1 MMSEQESWHQHVRSQ
16 HRDELIQ
23 AGQQLFLQH
32 NFPDIRVNDICK
44 LAGIS
49 RVTFYKHFN
58 DINEV
63 VFEVQ
68 MRILTHMTDWLVAAD
83 RPERS
88 GYERLKSILHGW
100 VDYARQH
107 GSELRFIVLFDL
119 YYDGMQINDELR
131 QRYEQF
137 VYDGKKSGF
146 LLEPLQAGIADGSLY
161 SQLDL
166 DRAGT
171 LIFQT
176 IMGVLQRL
184 ILSDHHSRSQSN
196 PLDEMDLPVITMLLH
211 YVSSPPDM
219 R

>member
-1 MMSEQESWHQHVRSQ
+1 MNEQESWHQHVRSQ
-16 HRDELIQ
+16 HREELIG
-23 AGQQLFLQH
+23 AGQQLFMQR

-44 LAGIS
+44 LAGMS

-83 RPERS
+83 RPERT
-88 GYERLKSILHGW
+88 GYERLKAILHSW

-107 GSELRFIVLFDL
+107 GNELRFIVLFDL
-119 YYDGMQINDELR
+119 YYDGMPINDELR

-137 VYDGKKSGF
+137 VYDGQKSGF
-146 LLEPLQAGIADGSLY
+146 LLHPLQAGIADGSLFAE
-161 SQLDL
+161 LDP

-184 ILSDHHSRSQSN
+184 ILSNHHYRFQSN
-196 PLDEMDLPVITMLLH
+196 ALDEMDLPVITMLLH
-211 YVSSPPDM
+211 YVASSPDA

>member
-1 MMSEQESWHQHVRSQ
+1 MSEQESWHQHVRSQ

-49 RVTFYKHFN
+49 RVTFYKHFD

-83 RPERS
+83 QPERT
-88 GYERLKSILHGW
+88 GYERLKAILHSW

-107 GSELRFIVLFDL
+107 GQELRFIVLFDL
-119 YYDGMQINDELR
+119 YYDGMQIKDELR
-131 QRYEQF
+131 QRHEQF
-137 VYDGKKSGF
+137 VYEGQKSGF
-146 LLEPLQAGIADGSLY
+146 LLDPLQAGIADGTLF
-161 SQLDL
+161 SQLDPH
-166 DRAGT
+166 RTGA

-184 ILSDHHSRSQSN
+184 ILSNHQNHFQPN
-196 PLDEMDLPVITMLLH
+196 ALDEMDLPVITMLLH
-211 YVSSPPDM
+211 YVASPPEA
-219 R
+219 